1 MSEIEPSQ
9 TGVGD
14 VHLKFHKVSDLERLP
29 AQPFYKRPEKS
40 VNGMPINY
48 KRTVPNYP
56 YERFKNL
63 MNRRLRGRKQI
74 TTNYLSIVLK
84 DISNQ
89 MDIQVVSLRKE
100 AYLGKY
106 KQETELVT
114 FKANNELTVK
124 YEARYKQFEK
134 FRNAHPDVYGRV
146 RGQLMRDISSEL
158 HISVSALYSRKY
170 EGRWQRE
177 HDYK

>member
-29 AQPFYKRPEKS
+29 AQPF
-40 VNGMPINY
+40 Y

-89 MDIQVVSLRKE
+89 MDIQVVSLRKK

-106 KQETELVT
+106 KQETGLVT

-124 YEARYKQFEK
+124 YESRYKQFEK